1 MAMSHDNRSVPELFT
16 DLVTQLTTL
25 FRKEIQLART
35 EVSEKVTVA
44 ASGIGFIV
52 GGAVLGMAALVMLLQ
67 AVVAWLVRA
76 GLQEHWAYV
85 IVGVVVAVIAFVLVR
100 MGMNSLKAE
109 KLTPAKTV
117 EQLQRDAAAAREQVR

>member
-1 MAMSHDNRSVPELFT
+1 MAMPNDNRSVPELFT

-44 ASGIGFIV
+44 ASGIGYIV
-52 GGAVLGMAALVMLLQ
+52 GGAVLGIAALVILLQ
-67 AVVAWLVRA
+67 AAVAWLVRA
-76 GLQEHWAYV
+76 GIPDQWANL

-100 MGMNSLKAE
+100 MGMNSLKAD
-109 KLTPAKTV
+109 KLTPTKTV
-117 EQLQRDAAAAREQVR
+117 EQLQRDATTAREQVR

>member
-1 MAMSHDNRSVPELFT
+1 MAMPNDNRSVPELFT

-44 ASGIGFIV
+44 ASGIGYIV
-52 GGAVLGMAALVMLLQ
+52 GGAVLGIAALVILLQ
-67 AVVAWLVRA
+67 AAVAWLVRA
-76 GLQEHWAYV
+76 GIPDQWANL
-85 IVGVVVAVIAFVLVR
+85 IVGVAVAVIAFVLVR
-100 MGMNSLKAE
+100 MGMNSLKAD

-117 EQLQRDAAAAREQVR
+117 EQLQRDATTAREQVR

>member
-1 MAMSHDNRSVPELFT
+1 MAMPNDNRSVPELFT

-44 ASGIGFIV
+44 ASGIGYIV
-52 GGAVLGMAALVMLLQ
+52 GGAVLGIAALVILLQ
-67 AVVAWLVRA
+67 AAVAWLVRA
-76 GLQEHWAYV
+76 GIPDQWANL

-100 MGMNSLKAE
+100 MGMNSLKAD

-117 EQLQRDAAAAREQVR
+117 EQLQRDATTAREQVR

>member
-1 MAMSHDNRSVPELFT
+1 MAMPNDNRSVPELFT

-44 ASGIGFIV
+44 ASGIGYIV
-52 GGAVLGMAALVMLLQ
+52 GGAVLGIAALVILLQ
-67 AVVAWLVRA
+67 AAVAWLVRA
-76 GLQEHWAYV
+76 GIPDQWANL

-100 MGMNSLKAE
+100 MGMNSLKAD
-109 KLTPAKTV
+109 KLTPSKTV
-117 EQLQRDAAAAREQVR
+117 EQLQRDATTAREQVR